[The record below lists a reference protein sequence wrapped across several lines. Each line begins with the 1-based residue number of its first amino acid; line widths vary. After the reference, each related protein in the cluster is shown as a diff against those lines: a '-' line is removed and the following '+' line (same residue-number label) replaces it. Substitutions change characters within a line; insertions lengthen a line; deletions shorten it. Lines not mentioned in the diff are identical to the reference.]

1 MINMCRS
8 GIIHFLLV
16 TELIFSHNPKA
27 NGKTLL
33 GTRMML
39 TSGLVMTD
47 KNPSS
52 LQHPIQCRPL
62 QNQNPVGNTKPKSV
76 RTMCE
81 KKLFLHPLFSS
92 TSLPNESLA
101 RGWLYR
107 TPWWAKTTWNISTT
121 RIQCGK
127 KIDKWNKK
135 RVITTSAALHQQLRS
150 VLEAVSL
157 FTSPFIRF
165 LSLLMCLSHSP
176 PPLTEN
182 KQRPKISYQ

>member
-1 MINMCRS
+1 MCCA

-62 QNQNPVGNTKPKSV
+62 QNQNPVGNTKPKPVRSV
-76 RTMCE
+76 RR
-81 KKLFLHPLFSS
+81 SS
-92 TSLPNESLA
+92 FYILSSLLPAFQTNHWPVADCTAHLDEQRPPGTYLP
-101 RGWLYR
+101 REY
-107 TPWWAKTTWNISTT
+107 NV
-121 RIQCGK
+121 GK

-157 FTSPFIRF
+157 FTSPFIQF

-182 KQRPKISYQ
+182 KQRLKISYQ